1 MTEKSDMK
9 RLILN
14 AAIQEFAQKGFDRT
28 TMADI
33 AKRAKI
39 AVGSIYNYSESKVT
53 LFENCAVL
61 LLEEFSS
68 FLQPSLLEKQERI
81 YAIIL
86 RAFDY
91 LKADLARAKIILIE
105 SFNFMINYPHSPIF
119 QAIIGFE
126 DRLKEIMREL
136 IPESQTFS
144 REIQLSILLG
154 GVERLIK
161 ELIFFPGKSTF
172 DKKEAAREIAA
183 VLLAHT
189 QCDKINK

>member
-1 MTEKSDMK
+1 MPEKSDMK
-9 RLILN
+9 KDILN
-14 AAIQEFAQKGFDRT
+14 AAIKEFAEKGFDQT

-33 AKRAKI
+33 AKEAGI
-39 AVGSIYNYSESKVT
+39 AVGSIYNYSENKVT
-53 LFENCAVL
+53 LFENCAAH

-68 FLQPSLLEKQERI
+68 FLEPSLIEEEDRI
-81 YAIIL
+81 YALIL
-86 RAFDY
+86 RTFDY

-105 SFNFMINYPHSPIF
+105 SFNFMINNPHSPIF
-119 QAIIGFE
+119 HAIIDFE
-126 DRLKEIMREL
+126 ERLKGTLRDE
-136 IPESQTFS
+136 IPESKTYN

-161 ELIFFPGKSTF
+161 ELIFFPGKSAF

-189 QCDKINK
+189 KCKEIN